1 MRPTWSLRSKRFW
14 RRASPAAGALVLFLV
29 SGAGPSPGPARA
41 APAAPERRPAP
52 RPSAG
57 GRRAVRGSLLWP
69 LEIPGVLLSTF
80 AEYRY
85 DHLHAGVDIST
96 RGGTGYKVRAAE
108 SGSIYRLKVE
118 WRGYGRALYIQHA
131 GGRVT
136 VYGHL
141 KRYEDRLL
149 HLERRVARRQ
159 AEART
164 RYPGDIYLDPP
175 LPVRRGQ
182 VVAYSGESGVGL
194 PHLHFEVRD
203 GDDAP
208 LDPFA
213 AGLAPPEDRRR
224 PVLESLTITAASET
238 TFVDGALREQ
248 VYPLVEGAGAAA
260 PSGPVRVSG
269 PFLAAVSAYD
279 PAGPDGKAG
288 IASLEM
294 AIDGRTV
301 YHLAPRSFRFEQYP
315 QAGLIFDHRRSR
327 LGPAQFTY
335 RLLRLPG
342 NQLAEGGPAE
352 PAPRAE
358 SAAEP
363 GALDL
368 PAGMHRMEIRAGD
381 EAGNRSRAVVCLLVG
396 HPGTPR
402 AWRDGD
408 GSRGGVLVHFALAD
422 AAAPP
427 RPEAKGAGDGGCV
440 AGGPGVEAEIW
451 SGEGERFQP
460 LSCSLRE
467 GACLAPRDAGVGDRT
482 ARLREVRDGVQGP
495 WVLALPEG
503 AVAAVPPASEP
514 TLEAWPG
521 FLDVMLALDAP
532 VVPELR
538 LTGGPEGATLAP
550 FLYRDGL
557 RCGASIDHRRLAGAE
572 PLAIAAPGAPGGVL
586 ARLAIDARFLGPQDA
601 LTYRGPGFEVR
612 LPAGS
617 RFFPGP
623 LLVRAVP
630 TAGESRLPAMS
641 DAVELLPEGEALN
654 ERATLAFELSDAVL
668 DPRALGIYRWDSFH
682 ARWTYEG
689 GDVDSTGRA
698 LTLAFRRYGR
708 FALLQDAS
716 PPVVGAVSPPAG
728 ARNVGR
734 RPPIWAHV
742 EEDGEGLDFDGVAFV
757 LDGRPLESEFDPDR
771 GLSKVLDVPDLSPG
785 PHRLE
790 IRATD
795 KAGNLSDPAEVAF
808 EVR

>member
-1 MRPTWSLRSKRFW
+1 MKMLPSNRPR
-14 RRASPAAGALVLFLV
+14 RRAPAVLGALFLLLG
-29 SGAGPSPGPARA
+29 SGAGAWTGPAQA
-41 APAAPERRPAP
+41 VPAAPEKRSAP

-57 GRRAVRGSLLWP
+57 TRRPVRRSLLWP
-69 LEIPGVLLSTF
+69 LEIPGVLLSSF

-85 DHLHAGVDIST
+85 DHLHAGIDIST
-96 RGGTGYKVRAAE
+96 RGGTGYKVRAADA
-108 SGSIYRLKVE
+108 GSIYRLKVE
-118 WRGYGRALYIQHA
+118 WRGYGRALYIRHA
-131 GGRVT
+131 GGRST

-141 KRYEDRLL
+141 ERYEDRLL

-182 VVAYSGESGVGL
+182 VIAFSGESGVGL

-208 LDPFA
+208 VDPFA

-224 PVLESLTITAASET
+224 PVLESLTITAASEA
-238 TFVDGALREQ
+238 TFVDGDLREK
-248 VYPLVEGAGAAA
+248 VYRFVEGAGAAA
-260 PSGPVRVSG
+260 ADGPVRVSG
-269 PFLAAVSAYD
+269 PFLAAVTAYD

-288 IASLEM
+288 IGSLEM
-294 AIDGRTV
+294 AIDGSTV
-301 YHLAPRSFRFEQYP
+301 YRLAPRSFRFEQYP
-315 QAGLIFDHRRSR
+315 QSGLIFDHRSSR
-327 LGPAQFTY
+327 LGPPQFTY

-342 NQLAEGGPAE
+342 NQLAQGGPAE
-352 PAPRAE
+352 PAPPGG
-358 SAAEP
+358 SAAYP

-368 PAGMHRMEIRAGD
+368 PPGTHRMEIRAAD
-381 EAGNRSRAVVCLLVG
+381 DAGNRSRAVVCLLVG

-402 AWRDGD
+402 VWRAAE
-408 GSRGGVLVHFALAD
+408 GSRDEALLHFALAEGP
-422 AAAPP
+422 APA
-427 RPEAKGAGDGGCV
+427 RPEAKGALEGRCV

-460 LSCSLRE
+460 LSCRLPE
-467 GACLAPRDAGVGDRT
+467 GACLAPRDAGLRDKT
-482 ARLREVRDGVQGP
+482 ARLREVRDGVQGA
-495 WVLALPEG
+495 WVLVLPEG
-503 AVAAVPPASEP
+503 TAAAAPPGLEP
-514 TLEAWPG
+514 TIEAWPG
-521 FLDVMLALDAP
+521 FLDVLLALDAP
-532 VVPELR
+532 VVPDLR
-538 LTGGPEGATLAP
+538 LTGGPEGAALAP

-557 RCGASIDHRRLAGAE
+557 RCGASIDHRRLVGAE
-572 PLAIAAPGAPGGVL
+572 PLAIAAPEAPGGIL
-586 ARLAIDARFLGPQDA
+586 ARLALDARFLGPQDA
-601 LTYRGPGFEVR
+601 LTYRGPGFEVG

-630 TAGESRLPAMS
+630 TAGESRLPAMG

-668 DPRALGIYRWDSFH
+668 DPRALGIYRWDAFH

-689 GDVDSTGRA
+689 GDVDPTGRA

-716 PPVVGAVSPPAG
+716 PPVVSGVSPPAG
-728 ARNVGR
+728 ARHVGR
-734 RPPIWAHV
+734 RPSIWARV

-757 LDGRPLESEFDPDR
+757 LDGRPLESEFDPDQI
-771 GLSKVLDVPDLSPG
+771 G
-785 PHRLE
+785 
-790 IRATD
+790 RAH
-795 KAGNLSDPAEVAF
+795 V
-808 EVR
+808 